1 MRRFVWVWMSVP
13 PSCGAMLILVPM
25 AVWKPNNFCG
35 WQHSYCGFWE
45 GCHWVKLHQERFLI
59 KRFSLIWLIFYFPGR
74 RIRVLSFIKTRVE
87 ICCYCSDSLLL
98 FSLLLF
104 VSLLIHGGGWPV
116 SGDSQA
122 GSLGRFL
129 TLPVMLCNVR
139 LNWTQ
144 LEHIPLHIFFPF
156 GKHRHQRNHF
166 FHSALQAWVSPTSS
180 DWSWRPWPES
190 RCPCCALTSWTI
202 WAAAVSAL
210 WCTLRMELSMKRTL
224 TSLLPSWGRC
234 AAARTWAEKAS
245 KIQALFTCFFWLN

>member
-1 MRRFVWVWMSVP
+1 MF
-13 PSCGAMLILVPM
+13 
-25 AVWKPNNFCG
+25 
-35 WQHSYCGFWE
+35 HS
-45 GCHWVKLHQERFLI
+45 
-59 KRFSLIWLIFYFPGR
+59 
-74 RIRVLSFIKTRVE
+74 
-87 ICCYCSDSLLL
+87 
-98 FSLLLF
+98 
-104 VSLLIHGGGWPV
+104 GGLPV
-116 SGDSQA
+116 SGDFQA

-139 LNWTQ
+139 WNWTQ

-156 GKHRHQRNHF
+156 GKHQHQRNHF

-210 WCTLRMELSMKRTL
+210 WCTLRMELSMIRTL
-224 TSLLPSWGRC
+224 TSLLPSWGPC

-245 KIQALFTCFFWLN
+245 KNQALFTCFGSIDNPVNHPLEGTRWQGDNFPNPRTLQMAQRPSHTGIPVLNRVSCVQMCYRNQIISRQLKSTCGVPELRFFFQEMTTRRFWKFS